1 MNSCNPI
8 ISSLPT
14 FFMCRKVIS
23 REKVLGV
30 KSNLCLNIELKFEKW
45 KQTDNDYYKKEA
57 TGIH

>member
-23 REKVLGV
+23 RVKVLGV
-30 KSNLCLNIELKFEKW
+30 KSNLCLNIELKFKKW
-45 KQTDNDYYKKEA
+45 EQTDNNDCKKN
-57 TGIH
+57 IL